1 MLGIS
6 MKILVFILLSI
17 LLSSCSKKEDSSSN
31 TTTTNIETSNKS
43 AKLTQITSQEQFNTL
58 IAKKDHLAIID
69 LYADWC
75 GPCRIIAPIFSELS
89 EEFGNRADFIKVD
102 VDKHGQISN
111 KYKARS
117 IPLVVFVKNGKEVDR
132 LVGARSKKEYQK
144 LIEKHL

>member
-1 MLGIS
+1 
-6 MKILVFILLSI
+6 MKFLVCILLS
-17 LLSSCSKKEDSSSN
+17 LLFSSCTKKENSTPSN
-31 TTTTNIETSNKS
+31 ETKTISTSNAS
-43 AKLTQITSQEQFNTL
+43 AKLTQITSQEQFDGL
-58 IAKKDHLAIID
+58 ISKKNHLAIID

-89 EEFGNRADFIKVD
+89 GEFGDRADFIKVN
-102 VDKHGQISN
+102 VDKHSQISN

-132 LVGARSKKEYQK
+132 LVGAQSKKEYQK